1 MAKRKLEYYEKRLRS
16 MITERRAIKEVEPWL
31 EAQIEGTA
39 MNWQMMV
46 NLHDEISKGQL
57 VSYANGSAG
66 QTKTIIHP
74 LLAMYRD
81 LQRNHTMNLEAL
93 GLNFKTLPKKMTES
107 TSKGAEKDDPLIRY
121 LMGVNAYM
129 DMPEDDK

>member
-1 MAKRKLEYYEKRLRS
+1 MAKRKLEYYEKRLRE
-16 MITERRAIKEVEPWL
+16 MVKERRQIDNVEPWL
-31 EAQIEGTA
+31 EAQIEGAA

-46 NLHDEISKGQL
+46 NLHDEIGKGQL

-81 LQRNHTMNLEAL
+81 LQRNHAMNLEAL
-93 GLNFKTLPKKMTES
+93 GLNFKTMPSKMTES
-107 TSKGAEKDDPLIRY
+107 ATKGGDKHDS
-121 LMGVNAYM
+121 LMALLEGINDSLNAP
-129 DMPEDDK
+129 DE